1 MNELILCLVIRLDGS
16 RPVRYGVKLD
26 AGLTV
31 DHIKKEVARL
41 SSLTIEQI
49 GFFDVTS
56 PASLRRYTLMDM
68 NHTKIQQLNLRDFVA
83 YELPVFDSN
92 RNNSYLI
99 AVHRRIERQDRS
111 LSPLTRYRTLF
122 FGQPIILSLENIE
135 SEKITNQMIY
145 ENVSKQLERLLRKYS
160 DPSSVSNHALDCDDS
175 LGQRY
180 PFVLKHVTDD
190 GRRCSICPWNR

>member
-1 MNELILCLVIRLDGS
+1 MIRLDGS

-26 AGLTV
+26 GGLTV

-41 SSLTIEQI
+41 SSLNIEQI

-83 YELPVFDSN
+83 YELPVCDSN
-92 RNNSYLI
+92 GNHSYLI

-122 FGQPIILSLENIE
+122 FGQPIILALENVE
-135 SEKITNQMIY
+135 SKKITNRMIY
-145 ENVSKQLERLLRKYS
+145 ENVSKQLERLMRKYS

-180 PFVLKHVTDD
+180 PFVLRHVTED
-190 GRRCSICPWNR
+190 GRHCSLCPWNR